1 MLRIS
6 LDALQIMDAIDRRG
20 SFSAAGKELFRVP
33 STISYTVSKLE
44 DELGVQLFER
54 MGPKVSLTP
63 AGQELLTEGR
73 YLLKAASDLESR
85 VRRVA
90 SGWETE
96 LTICMDAMF
105 SGAALQDDIAA
116 FYQVAD
122 QTRLRIGQEVLSG
135 AWEALLDRRADL
147 LIGAAGAG
155 PSGGGYSAEPIGKL
169 PFVFVVAPTHPLAR
183 VTRRIGKAELHEHRA
198 IAIADS
204 ARHMPVRTVGLLFG
218 QDTLTV
224 ADMHT
229 KYQLHL
235 AGLGFGFLPEPYAR
249 SAIQRGLLVEKKVE
263 EAKPVETFYMAWRT
277 GEKGAA
283 LKWWIERMRSGKLFE
298 RLADWMAAM
307 PKD

>member
-44 DELGVQLFER
+44 DELGVQLFQR

-249 SAIQRGLLVEKKVE
+249 SAIERGLLVEKKVE
-263 EAKPVETFYMAWRT
+263 EAKPAETFYMAWRT